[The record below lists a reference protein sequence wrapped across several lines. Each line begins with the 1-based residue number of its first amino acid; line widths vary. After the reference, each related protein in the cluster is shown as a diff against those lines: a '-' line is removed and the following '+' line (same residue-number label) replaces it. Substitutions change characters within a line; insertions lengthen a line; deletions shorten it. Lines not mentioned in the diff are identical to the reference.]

1 MKILW
6 SSTAVADLESIR
18 EYIAG
23 DSPIAARKVADR
35 IKEAVNR
42 LSNFPLSGRAGRVPE
57 TRELVIPGTSYIA
70 AYTIQYTIQ
79 GDEVLIAAVL
89 HGRQNWP
96 ESFEERA
103 GTTP

>member
-1 MKILW
+1 MKIEW
-6 SSTAVADLESIR
+6 SSTAVSDLEAIR
-18 EYIAG
+18 ECIAN
-23 DSPIAARKVADR
+23 DSPTAARRVAQR

-42 LSNFPLSGRAGRVPE
+42 LSNFPLSGRSGRVPE

-70 AYTIQYTIQ
+70 AYTIE

-96 ESFEERA
+96 ESFEEQA
-103 GTTP
+103 DTAP

>member
-1 MKILW
+1 LKIQW
-6 SSTAVADLESIR
+6 SSTAVADLKSIR
-18 EYIAG
+18 EYIAR
-23 DSPIAARKVADR
+23 DSPKAARKVANR
-35 IKEAVNR
+35 IKEGVNR

-70 AYTIQYTIQ
+70 AYTIQ